1 MGRARSWTVSS
12 SMGWGRDRGVGEKRK
27 QLSVKN
33 LCSKMKFK
41 REGRKSYQTYSFAS
55 YILSLENLL
64 AVAQTCLSV
73 FCLHILF
80 MLFLTE
86 ISSSVSACL
95 NLFHQ
100 ALSKCVGLYEAFFLT
115 PEYRIS
121 NIHKMKR

>member
-1 MGRARSWTVSS
+1 MGRARSWTVNR

-33 LCSKMKFK
+33 LCSKVKFK
-41 REGRKSYQTYSFAS
+41 KEERKSYQTYSFAL

-64 AVAQTCLSV
+64 AVAQTCPSV

-86 ISSSVSACL
+86 ISSLCLPVKIYSTRLSPSAL
-95 NLFHQ
+95 ASLKPF
-100 ALSKCVGLYEAFFLT
+100 S
-115 PEYRIS
+115 
-121 NIHKMKR
+121 